1 MGRPQQVRLL
11 LDTHAL
17 LWAIAEVGNLG
28 SAARKAVRDQRN
40 ELFVSA
46 ASVWEIATKFR
57 IGKLP
62 GAGPVLRDFDVIMQ
76 RLLATDLPVT
86 RHHTLRAGS
95 YPQEHADPFDRLLAA
110 QASIE
115 GLVLV
120 SRDRALRQFGIQ
132 LLW

>member
-1 MGRPQQVRLL
+1 MRLL
-11 LDTHAL
+11 LDTHAF
-17 LWAIAEVGNLG
+17 LWAVAEVGNLG
-28 SAARKAVRDQRN
+28 SAARTAMQDQRN

-62 GAGPVLRDFDVIMQ
+62 GARTVLREFETIMQ
-76 RLLATDLPVT
+76 RLLASDLPVT
-86 RHHTLRAGS
+86 RHHALRAGS

-110 QASIE
+110 QAELE
-115 GLVLV
+115 GLTLV
-120 SRDRALRQFGIQ
+120 SKDRSLRQFGVD